1 MTGVQTCALPISL
14 KVRATDSNSVVA
26 SICCT
31 ETVDNWILF
40 DVGEKKPRAARKPK
54 VVSDATAETS
64 LGNIDEPAITKK
76 PVKAKASRTV
86 SDTEKV
92 DKVASVKKVKDVK
105 ATSSSDASTKSP
117 KVKTTKL
124 TLGATEKSIKDDFEG
139 NDMFDLK
146 ELLGDDFLSEGE
158 GLGLLPNLDED
169 LAKLEANLNE
179 LGDFG
184 FDFRDDEDDDEAL
197 RSIESGKFDIEDFL
211 KEKDGADEVDDLDLS
226 SLLSDLGGKKGGSES
241 LTIPGGKAKKVAEP
255 NKKKKEKAVQPT
267 LQQAMKG
274 VQEDEDDDDEG
285 LEDESVSDQVLEEL
299 ALSLGLGG
307 DDLMDV
313 SRNMNL
319 SVPSD
324 SRHEHLCHQPLVML
338 PQYLPGVLEV
348 EFNTHTTYLITGR
361 F

>member
-1 MTGVQTCALPISL
+1 MSG
-14 KVRATDSNSVVA
+14 
-26 SICCT
+26 
-31 ETVDNWILF
+31 F
-40 DVGEKKPRAARKPK
+40 DAGEKKPRAARKPK
-54 VVSDATAETS
+54 IVSDATA
-64 LGNIDEPAITKK
+64 LDGNVDEAAVIKK
-76 PVKAKASRTV
+76 PVKAKATKAASE
-86 SDTEKV
+86 TEKV
-92 DKVASVKKVKDVK
+92 TAVKKVKEVK
-105 ATSSSDASTKSP
+105 ATSATDASTKLP

-124 TLGATEKSIKDDFEG
+124 ALGAADKSIKDDFEG

-211 KEKDGADEVDDLDLS
+211 KEKDGVDDADDLDLLS
-226 SLLSDLGGKKGGSES
+226 VLSDLGGKKGSSES
-241 LTIPGGKAKKVAEP
+241 LTLTTAKTKKVAEP

-313 SRNMNL
+313 SE
-319 SVPSD
+319 P
-324 SRHEHLCHQPLVML
+324 EHLRVPFISIRMHQL
-338 PQYLPGVLEV
+338 
-348 EFNTHTTYLITGR
+348 H
-361 F
+361 

>member
-1 MTGVQTCALPISL
+1 MRNLSG
-14 KVRATDSNSVVA
+14 
-26 SICCT
+26 
-31 ETVDNWILF
+31 F
-40 DVGEKKPRAARKPK
+40 DAGEKKPRAARKPK
-54 VVSDATAETS
+54 VVSDATAVD
-64 LGNIDEPAITKK
+64 GNVDEAAVIKK
-76 PVKAKASRTV
+76 PVKAKASKAA
-86 SDTEKV
+86 SETEKV
-92 DKVASVKKVKDVK
+92 TAVKKVKEVK
-105 ATSSSDASTKSP
+105 ATATDASAKLP
-117 KVKTTKL
+117 KVKTIKL
-124 TLGATEKSIKDDFEG
+124 ALGAAEKSIKDDFEG

-211 KEKDGADEVDDLDLS
+211 KEKDGADDVDDMDLLS
-226 SLLSDLGGKKGGSES
+226 VLSDLGGKKGSSES
-241 LTIPGGKAKKVAEP
+241 LTLTTGKTKKVAEP

-313 SRNMNL
+313 SG
-319 SVPSD
+319 P
-324 SRHEHLCHQPLVML
+324 EHLRVPFILIRMHQL
-338 PQYLPGVLEV
+338 
-348 EFNTHTTYLITGR
+348 H
-361 F
+361 

>member
-1 MTGVQTCALPISL
+1 MSG
-14 KVRATDSNSVVA
+14 
-26 SICCT
+26 
-31 ETVDNWILF
+31 F
-40 DVGEKKPRAARKPK
+40 DAGEKKPRAARKPK
-54 VVSDATAETS
+54 VVSDATA
-64 LGNIDEPAITKK
+64 LDGNVDEAEVIKK
-76 PVKAKASRTV
+76 SVKAKSSKAA
-86 SDTEKV
+86 SDTEKIT
-92 DKVASVKKVKDVK
+92 AVKKVKEVK
-105 ATSSSDASTKSP
+105 ATSASDTSTKLP
-117 KVKTTKL
+117 KVKSTKL
-124 TLGATEKSIKDDFEG
+124 ALGAADKSIKDDFEG

-184 FDFRDDEDDDEAL
+184 FDFRDDEDEAL

-211 KEKDGADEVDDLDLS
+211 KEKDGADDADDLDLLS
-226 SLLSDLGGKKGGSES
+226 VLSDLGGKKGSSES
-241 LTIPGGKAKKVAEP
+241 LTLTTGKTKKVAEP

-313 SRNMNL
+313 S
-319 SVPSD
+319 
-324 SRHEHLCHQPLVML
+324 
-338 PQYLPGVLEV
+338 
-348 EFNTHTTYLITGR
+348 
-361 F
+361 

>member
-1 MTGVQTCALPISL
+1 MSG
-14 KVRATDSNSVVA
+14 
-26 SICCT
+26 
-31 ETVDNWILF
+31 F
-40 DVGEKKPRAARKPK
+40 DAGEKKPRAARKPK
-54 VVSDATAETS
+54 VVSDATA
-64 LGNIDEPAITKK
+64 LDGNVDEAAVIKK
-76 PVKAKASRTV
+76 PVKAKASKAA
-86 SDTEKV
+86 SETEKV
-92 DKVASVKKVKDVK
+92 TAVKKVKEVK
-105 ATSSSDASTKSP
+105 ATSASDASTKLP

-124 TLGATEKSIKDDFEG
+124 ALGGADKSIKDDFEG

-211 KEKDGADEVDDLDLS
+211 KEKDGADDADDLDLLS
-226 SLLSDLGGKKGGSES
+226 VLSDLGGKKGSSES
-241 LTIPGGKAKKVAEP
+241 LTLTTGKTKKIAEP

-313 SRNMNL
+313 SE
-319 SVPSD
+319 P
-324 SRHEHLCHQPLVML
+324 EHLRMTFISTRKHQL
-338 PQYLPGVLEV
+338 
-348 EFNTHTTYLITGR
+348 H
-361 F
+361 

>member
-1 MTGVQTCALPISL
+1 MQLLVRDFFYPLLPRKVKVPL
-14 KVRATDSNSVVA
+14 KVRATDSNFLFA
-26 SICCT
+26 RMYCT
-31 ETVDNWILF
+31 EIVDNFVVF

-64 LGNIDEPAITKK
+64 LGNIDEPAIIKK
-76 PVKAKASRTV
+76 PVKAKASKTV
-86 SDTEKV
+86 SETEKV
-92 DKVASVKKVKDVK
+92 DKVASVKKVKEVK
-105 ATSSSDASTKSP
+105 ATSSSDASTKLP

-211 KEKDGADEVDDLDLS
+211 KEKDGADEVDDLDLLS
-226 SLLSDLGGKKGGSES
+226 VLSDLGGKKGNSES
-241 LTIPGGKAKKVAEP
+241 LTLPGGKAKKVAEP

-313 SRNMNL
+313 SQNRY
-319 SVPSD
+319 
-324 SRHEHLCHQPLVML
+324 Q
-338 PQYLPGVLEV
+338 
-348 EFNTHTTYLITGR
+348 
-361 F
+361 